1 MRKLYVVLSAVSLLL
16 LPVISVQAAPANP
29 NGSIQSYLSRFAK
42 AAQVASAPQVAPV
55 PQNVAPQESVAA
67 AASASSWTVVA
78 SGLDNPRGLTFGPN
92 GALYVAEAGRGGTG
106 ACFPGPEGTSCFGQT
121 GAITRVWNGEQT
133 RIVDNLPSVADPDGF
148 AASGPVDVSTSG
160 GKALMA
166 AMGGVGTP
174 ENRSMFGAVGAA
186 FGRILHVT
194 ADGQYLTGVD
204 PLAYEAAANPHPAA
218 IDSNPYSLA
227 PATGGGVIA
236 DAGGNDLLS
245 FTGGLGGN
253 GSISTLAVFPDR
265 MVAAPPF
272 LGLPPGAMIPMQ
284 AVPNCVVKGPDGAY
298 YVGQLTGFPFPVGG
312 ANVYR
317 VVPGEQPQ
325 VYAEGFTNIIDIAFG
340 PDGSLYV
347 LEIAANSLLSDD
359 PTGALIRVAPD
370 GARTTIASAGLV
382 APGGL
387 AVGPDSALYV
397 SNFGIFPGMGQVV
410 RIQP

>member
-1 MRKLYVVLSAVSLLL
+1 
-16 LPVISVQAAPANP
+16 LPVLGVQAAPANP
-29 NGSIQSYLSRFAK
+29 YGSIQSHLSRFAE
-42 AAQVASAPQVAPV
+42 AAQVAPPPQTVAPR
-55 PQNVAPQESVAA
+55 ESMAA
-67 AASASSWTVVA
+67 AATASSWTVVA

-92 GALYVAEAGRGGTG
+92 GALYVAEAGRGGAG
-106 ACFPGPEGTSCFGQT
+106 PCFPGPEGTSCFGQT
-121 GAITRVWNGEQT
+121 GAITRVWQGEQT
-133 RIVDNLPSVADPDGF
+133 RIVDSLPSLADPEGF
-148 AASGPVDVSTSG
+148 AAIGPVDVSMSA
-160 GKALMA
+160 GKALVA
-166 AMGGVGTP
+166 VLGGVGTP
-174 ENRSMFGAVGAA
+174 ENRNMLGPVGAA
-186 FGRILHVT
+186 LGHAIHVT
-194 ADGQYLTGVD
+194 PGGQWIMGVD
-204 PLAYEAAANPHPAA
+204 ALSYEAIANPHPAA

-272 LGLPPGAMIPMQ
+272 LGLPPGATMPMQ
-284 AVPNCVVKGPDGAY
+284 AVPNSVVKGPDGAY

-370 GARTTIASAGLV
+370 GAHTTIAGAGLV